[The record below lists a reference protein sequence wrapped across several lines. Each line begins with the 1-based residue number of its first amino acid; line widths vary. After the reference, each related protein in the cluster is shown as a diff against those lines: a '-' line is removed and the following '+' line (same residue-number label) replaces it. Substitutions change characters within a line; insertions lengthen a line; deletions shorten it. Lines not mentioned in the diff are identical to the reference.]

1 MLIAH
6 KIALDLN
13 NVQATYMARAA
24 GTARFAYNWALAEWQ
39 RQYAAHRADP
49 SLPRPSQAALR
60 RQLNAIKAEQFP
72 WMLEVTKNAPQ
83 MAIVQLGKAF
93 RNFFVG
99 RARYPRFRKKGVRDR
114 FTLTNDKFR
123 VDGPRICIPKLG
135 WVRMRESLRLSGKI
149 MSATISRGPT
159 AGLSVSPWIRPIPRI
174 YPKPRTK
181 AR

>member
-13 NVQATYMARAA
+13 NLQATYMARAV

-49 SLPRPSQAALR
+49 SLPQPAQAALR

-83 MAIVQLGKAF
+83 MAIVQLGEAF

-114 FTLTNDKFR
+114 FTLTNDQFR
-123 VDGPRICIPKLG
+123 VGTAPAYAFPS
-135 WVRMRESLRLSGKI
+135 WVGC
-149 MSATISRGPT
+149 ACASRC
-159 AGLSVSPWIRPIPRI
+159 ASRAQSCRRRSP
-174 YPKPRTK
+174 
-181 AR
+181 A